1 MTSYKLLAKSG
12 AAVRALAL
20 AGVLSAG
27 LSGCQII
34 QAANFL
40 DKPTN
45 KSVAAQ
51 GERIPVLP
59 SDDQV
64 TPSAAL
70 KGQDFSLPQPARLA
84 DWPLPGGNPEQSV
97 EHVAA
102 APNLRIAWRQGLGV
116 AGLNRKHFV
125 TAPPVMAEGKV
136 FAMDGQAHI
145 SAHDAVSGR
154 RLWEVDVRPKGRDDR
169 RDRDAYGGG
178 VAYAGGKIYVTS
190 GYRLITALDAKTG
203 RTLWVTRTDEPLH
216 GAPNVAGGRIF
227 TVTLDDQLMVFDTD
241 KGAQLWNYQAII
253 EPARI
258 LAASSPAISGDT
270 VVTGFASGEL
280 IAQSARN
287 GNDLWGPQA
296 LSQSNRNNALSEIRD
311 IAGRPVIYR
320 GDVYAA
326 SHAGLF
332 SALALNTGQPRWSL
346 PLSSQTTPWAAGD
359 VVYVISTTGQL
370 VCVARESGQIYW
382 VQDLNGAAPVNT
394 LTTRGR
400 RRKQPKAPK
409 KAYWSGPIL
418 ASNRLIMVSSN
429 GDLEARDPKTGDLQ
443 RTIRLGAPAMQ
454 SPIAAG
460 DMLYVV
466 TDKAE
471 LIAIR

>member
-1 MTSYKLLAKSG
+1 MTSFKALAKSG
-12 AAVRALAL
+12 AAVRALTIAAAL
-20 AGVLSAG
+20 G
-27 LSGCQII
+27 LSGCQLIE
-34 QAANFL
+34 AANVF
-40 DKPTN
+40 DKAPN
-45 KSVAAQ
+45 KSVASQ

-59 SDDQV
+59 PEDLV

-70 KGQDFSLPQPARLA
+70 RGQDFSIPQPTKLA
-84 DWPLPGGNPEQSV
+84 EWPVPGGNAEQSV

-102 APNLRIAWRQGLGV
+102 AADLRIAWRQGLGV
-116 AGLNRKHFV
+116 AAMNRKHFV

-136 FAMDGQAHI
+136 FAMDGQAHV
-145 SAHDAVSGR
+145 SAHDAVTGR
-154 RLWEVDVRPKGRDDR
+154 RLWDTDVRPKGRDDR

-178 VAYAGGKIYVTS
+178 LAYAGGKVFVTS
-190 GYRLITALDAKTG
+190 GYRLIAALDARTG
-203 RTLWVTRTDEPLH
+203 ATLWTTRTEEPLH
-216 GAPNVAGGRIF
+216 GAPNVADGRVF
-227 TVTLDDQLMVFDTD
+227 TVTLDDQLMSFDAA
-241 KGAQLWNYQAII
+241 KGQQLWNYQAII

-280 IAQSARN
+280 VAHRTPN
-287 GNDLWGPQA
+287 GADLWSQA

-320 GDVYAA
+320 GDVFAA

-332 SALALNTGQPRWSL
+332 SAIDLRTGSPRWSL

-370 VCVARESGQIYW
+370 VCVARESGQVYW
-382 VQDLNGAAPVNT
+382 VQDLNAPPPTNT

-409 KAYWSGPIL
+409 KAYWSGPVL
-418 ASNRLIMVSSN
+418 ASNRLIVVSSN
-429 GDLEARDPKTGDLQ
+429 GDLQARDPKTGDLQ
-443 RTIRLGAPAMQ
+443 KTIRLGAPAMQ
-454 SPIAAG
+454 PPIAAG
-460 DMLYVV
+460 DLLYVV

>member
-1 MTSYKLLAKSG
+1 MIPSKALAKSG
-12 AAVRALAL
+12 AAVRALTIA
-20 AGVLSAG
+20 AALSAG
-27 LSGCQII
+27 LSGCAII
-34 QAANFL
+34 QAANLF
-40 DKPTN
+40 DKQPN

-59 SDDQV
+59 TEDQI

-70 KGQDFSLPQPARLA
+70 KGQDFSIPQPAELA
-84 DWPLPGGNPEQSV
+84 EWPLPGGNPQQSV

-102 APNLRIAWRQGLGV
+102 APALRIAWRQSLGV

-125 TAPPVMAEGKV
+125 TAPPVMADGKV
-136 FAMDGQAHI
+136 FAMDGQAHV
-145 SAHDAVSGR
+145 SAHDAKTGR

-178 VAYAGGKIYVTS
+178 VAYADGKLYVTS

-203 RTLWVTRTDEPLH
+203 RAVWTTRTDEPLH
-216 GAPNVAGGRIF
+216 GAPNVADGRVF
-227 TVTLDDQLMVFDTD
+227 TVTLDDQLLVFDVD
-241 KGAQLWNYQAII
+241 KGQQLWNYQAII

-280 IAQSARN
+280 VAQSARN
-287 GNDLWGPQA
+287 GNDLWTQP

-320 GDVYAA
+320 GEVFAA
-326 SHAGLF
+326 SHAGSF
-332 SALALNTGQPRWSL
+332 SDISLNGAQRWTL
-346 PLSSQTTPWAAGD
+346 PLSSQTTPWPAGD

-370 VCVARESGQIYW
+370 VCVARDSGQIYW
-382 VQDLNGAAPVNT
+382 VQDLNAPPPVNT

-409 KAYWSGPIL
+409 RAYWSGPVL

-429 GDLEARDPKTGDLQ
+429 GDLQARDPKTGDLQ

-454 SPIAAG
+454 PPIAAG
-460 DMLYVV
+460 GMLYVV

>member
-1 MTSYKLLAKSG
+1 MTPYKALAKSG
-12 AAVRALAL
+12 AAVRALTL
-20 AGVLSAG
+20 AAALSAG
-27 LSGCQII
+27 LSGCQLIR
-34 QAANFL
+34 AANIL
-40 DKPTN
+40 DKSPN

-64 TPSAAL
+64 TPAAAL
-70 KGQDFSLPQPARLA
+70 RGQDFSIPAAVKLE

-102 APNLRIAWRQGLGV
+102 APNLRIAWRQSLGV

-136 FAMDGQAHI
+136 FAMDGQAHV
-145 SAHDAVSGR
+145 SAHDAVTGR
-154 RLWEVDVRPKGRDDR
+154 RVWEVDVRPKGRDDR

-178 VAYAGGKIYVTS
+178 VAYAGGKLFVTS

-203 RTLWVTRTDEPLH
+203 RTLWVTRTDAPLH
-216 GAPNVAGGRIF
+216 GAPNVANGRIF
-227 TVTLDDQLMVFDTD
+227 TVTLDDQLLVFDAD
-241 KGAQLWNYQAII
+241 KGDQVWNYQAII
-253 EPARI
+253 EPARL

-280 IAQSARN
+280 IAQRAAN
-287 GNDLWGPQA
+287 GTDQWSQA

-320 GDVYAA
+320 GDVFAA

-332 SALALNTGQPRWSL
+332 SAIALNTGAPRWSL

-359 VVYVISTTGQL
+359 VVYVISTSGQL
-370 VCVARESGQIYW
+370 VCVARDSGQVYW
-382 VQDLNGAAPVNT
+382 VQDLNAPPPTNT
-394 LTTRGR
+394 LTQRGR
-400 RRKQPKAPK
+400 RRRAPAKAPK
-409 KAYWSGPIL
+409 KAYWSGPVL
-418 ASNRLIMVSSN
+418 ASNRLITVSSN
-429 GDLEARDPKTGDLQ
+429 GDLQARDPKTGDLQ

-454 SPIAAG
+454 PPIAAG

>member
-1 MTSYKLLAKSG
+1 MTSFKALAKSG
-12 AAVRALAL
+12 AAVRALTIAAAL
-20 AGVLSAG
+20 SVG
-27 LSGCQII
+27 LSGCQLIE
-34 QAANFL
+34 AANVF
-40 DKPTN
+40 DKSPN
-45 KSVAAQ
+45 KSVASQ

-59 SDDQV
+59 AQDQV

-70 KGQDFSLPQPARLA
+70 RGQDFSLPQPTKLA
-84 DWPLPGGNPEQSV
+84 EWPLPGGNQEQSV

-102 APNLRIAWRQGLGV
+102 APDLRIAWRQSLGV

-136 FAMDGQAHI
+136 FAMDGQAHV
-145 SAHDAVSGR
+145 SAHDAVTGR
-154 RLWEVDVRPKGRDDR
+154 RLWQTDVRPKGREDR

-178 VAYAGGKIYVTS
+178 VAYADGKVFVTS

-203 RTLWVTRTDEPLH
+203 RELWVTRTDEPLH
-216 GAPNVAGGRIF
+216 GAPNVADGRIF
-227 TVTLDDQLMVFDTD
+227 TVTLDDQLMTFDAA
-241 KGAQLWNYQAII
+241 KGQQLWNYQAII

-280 IAQSARN
+280 VAHRTPN
-287 GNDLWGPQA
+287 GADLWSQA

-320 GDVYAA
+320 GDVFAA

-332 SALALNTGQPRWSL
+332 SAIDLRTGTPRWSL
-346 PLSSQTTPWAAGD
+346 PVSSQTTPWAAGD

-370 VCVARESGQIYW
+370 VCVARESGQVYW
-382 VQDLNGAAPVNT
+382 VQDLNAPPPTNT
-394 LTTRGR
+394 LTSRGR

-418 ASNRLIMVSSN
+418 ASNRLIVVSSN
-429 GDLEARDPKTGDLQ
+429 GDLQARDPKTGDLQ
-443 RTIRLGAPAMQ
+443 KTIRLGAPAMQ
-454 SPIAAG
+454 PPIAAG
-460 DMLYVV
+460 DLLYVV

>member
-1 MTSYKLLAKSG
+1 MIPFKALAKSG
-12 AAVRALAL
+12 AAVRALTIA
-20 AGVLSAG
+20 AALSAG

-40 DKPTN
+40 DKSPN

-59 SDDQV
+59 SDDQI

-70 KGQDFSLPQPARLA
+70 KGQDFSIPQPVALA
-84 DWPLPGGNPEQSV
+84 EWPLPGGNPQQSI

-136 FAMDGQAHI
+136 FAMDGQAHVT
-145 SAHDAVSGR
+145 AHDAATGR
-154 RLWEVDVRPKGRDDR
+154 RLWDVDVRPRGRDDR

-178 VAYAGGKIYVTS
+178 LAYVDGKVYVTS

-203 RTLWVTRTDEPLH
+203 RAVWTTRTDEPLH

-227 TVTLDDQLMVFDTD
+227 TVTLDDQLLVFDAD
-241 KGAQLWNYQAII
+241 KGQQLWNYQAII

-258 LAASSPAISGDT
+258 LAASSPAVSGDT
-270 VVTGFASGEL
+270 VVTGFASGEVV
-280 IAQSARN
+280 AQRASN
-287 GNDLWGPQA
+287 GTDVWSQA

-320 GDVYAA
+320 GDVFAA

-332 SALALNTGQPRWSL
+332 SAIPLNGGSPRWSL
-346 PLSSQTTPWAAGD
+346 PLSSQSTPWAAGD

-370 VCVARESGQIYW
+370 VCVARDSGQIYW
-382 VQDLNGAAPVNT
+382 VQDLNAPPPANT

-400 RRKQPKAPK
+400 RRKPPKAPK

-454 SPIAAG
+454 PPIAAG
-460 DMLYVV
+460 DMLYLV

>member
-12 AAVRALAL
+12 AAVRALTL
-20 AGVLSAG
+20 AAALSAG

-34 QAANFL
+34 QAANVF
-40 DKPTN
+40 DKQTN

-59 SDDQV
+59 SDDQI

-70 KGQDFSLPQPARLA
+70 KGQDFSLPQPAKLA
-84 DWPLPGGNPEQSV
+84 EWPLPGGNPEQSV

-136 FAMDGQAHI
+136 FAMDGEAHV
-145 SAHDAVSGR
+145 SAHDAATGR

-178 VAYAGGKIYVTS
+178 LAYVGGKLYVTS
-190 GYRLITALDAKTG
+190 GYRLVTALDAKTG
-203 RTLWVTRTDEPLH
+203 RAVWTTRTDEPLH
-216 GAPNVAGGRIF
+216 GAPNVSDGRIF
-227 TVTLDDQLMVFDTD
+227 TVTLDDQLLVFDAD
-241 KGAQLWNYQAII
+241 KGQQIWNYQAII

-258 LAASSPAISGDT
+258 LAASSPAISGET

-280 IAQSARN
+280 VAQRAVN
-287 GNDLWGPQA
+287 GNDLWSQA
-296 LSQSNRNNALSEIRD
+296 LSQSNRNNALSEVRD

-320 GDVYAA
+320 GDVFAA
-326 SHAGLF
+326 SHAGTF
-332 SALALNTGQPRWSL
+332 SAYELRTGAQRWAL

-370 VCVARESGQIYW
+370 VCVARDSGQIYW
-382 VQDLNGAAPVNT
+382 VQDLNAPPPVNT
-394 LTTRGR
+394 LTTKGR

-409 KAYWSGPIL
+409 KAYWSGPVL

-429 GDLEARDPKTGDLQ
+429 GDLQARDPKTGDLQ

-454 SPIAAG
+454 PPIAAG
-460 DMLYVV
+460 EMLYVV

>member
-1 MTSYKLLAKSG
+1 
-12 AAVRALAL
+12 
-20 AGVLSAG
+20 
-27 LSGCQII
+27 
-34 QAANFL
+34 
-40 DKPTN
+40 
-45 KSVAAQ
+45 
-51 GERIPVLP
+51 
-59 SDDQV
+59 
-64 TPSAAL
+64 
-70 KGQDFSLPQPARLA
+70 
-84 DWPLPGGNPEQSV
+84 
-97 EHVAA
+97 
-102 APNLRIAWRQGLGV
+102 V

-136 FAMDGQAHI
+136 FAMDGQAHV
-145 SAHDAVSGR
+145 SAHDATTGR
-154 RLWEVDVRPKGRDDR
+154 RLWDADVRPKDREDR

-178 VAYAGGKIYVTS
+178 LAYVGGKVFVTS

-203 RTLWVTRTDEPLH
+203 RALWTTRTDEPLH
-216 GAPNVAGGRIF
+216 GAPNVSDGRIF
-227 TVTLDDQLMVFDTD
+227 TVTLDDQLLVFDAD
-241 KGAQLWNYQAII
+241 KGQQLWNYQAII

-258 LAASSPAISGDT
+258 LAASSPAVSGDT

-280 IAQSARN
+280 VAQRASN
-287 GNDLWGPQA
+287 GTDQWSQP

-320 GDVYAA
+320 GDVFAA

-332 SALALNTGQPRWSL
+332 SAITLAGAQRWSL

-370 VCVARESGQIYW
+370 VCVARDSGQIYW
-382 VQDLNGAAPVNT
+382 VQDLNAPPPTNT

-409 KAYWSGPIL
+409 KAYWAGPIL

-454 SPIAAG
+454 PPIAAG

>member
-1 MTSYKLLAKSG
+1 MTPFKALAKSG
-12 AAVRALAL
+12 AAVRALTL
-20 AGVLSAG
+20 AAALSAG

-34 QAANFL
+34 QAANLL
-40 DKPTN
+40 DKQPN
-45 KSVAAQ
+45 KSIAAQ

-59 SDDQV
+59 AQDQV

-70 KGQDFSLPQPARLA
+70 KGQDFSIPQPQKLA
-84 DWPLPGGNPEQSV
+84 EWPLPGGDPEQSV

-102 APNLRIAWRQGLGV
+102 APALRIAWRRDLGV
-116 AGLNRKHFV
+116 SGMNRKHFV

-136 FAMDGQAHI
+136 FAMDGQAHV
-145 SAHDAVSGR
+145 SAHDAVTGR
-154 RLWEVDVRPKGRDDR
+154 RLWEVDVRPKGREDR

-178 VAYAGGKIYVTS
+178 LAYAGGKLYVTS
-190 GYRLITALDAKTG
+190 GYRLITALDPKTG
-203 RTLWVTRTDEPLH
+203 RALWTTRTDAPLH
-216 GAPNVAGGRIF
+216 GAPNVADGRIF
-227 TVTLDDQLMVFDTD
+227 TVTLDDQLLVFDAA
-241 KGAQLWNYQAII
+241 KGQQLWNYQAII

-280 IAQSARN
+280 IAQRAPN
-287 GNDLWGPQA
+287 GNDLWSQA

-320 GDVYAA
+320 GDVFAA

-332 SALALNTGQPRWSL
+332 SAIDLRTGTPRWSL
-346 PLSSQTTPWAAGD
+346 PLSSQSTPWAAGD
-359 VVYVISTTGQL
+359 VVYVISTSGQL
-370 VCVARESGQIYW
+370 VCVARDSGQVYW
-382 VQDLNGAAPVNT
+382 VQDLNAPPPVNT

-400 RRKQPKAPK
+400 RRRQPKAPK

-454 SPIAAG
+454 PPIAAG